1 MLAWEWPGNGGSH
14 RSWRSVELRK
24 IFPHFPHQH
33 FLFSTRLQDL
43 YGLAY
48 NFCYNTTTFS
58 KEDQWELG
66 GGQFGALF
74 QVTFYYISIPA
85 IVQRSNSGE
94 CVQEGW
100 TSIKDCAKWRLF
112 QKLIKLSL
120 QQFAH
125 SLTTCWQTFIQPLNN
140 VTFYHF
146 RTVSMLFKYMRHWFD
161 WAAIY
166 VGYSCIRILLQSLSS
181 AR

>member
-1 MLAWEWPGNGGSH
+1 MKWSTCNKNSVQVFRLQPIKLLPSIEITNHIEMDDHIVIQPHKSQQNKDLLQALRLIGCSELHLRDRADHSNSHWWVAMLAWEWPGNGGSH

-94 CVQEGW
+94 CVQ
-100 TSIKDCAKWRLF
+100 
-112 QKLIKLSL
+112 
-120 QQFAH
+120 
-125 SLTTCWQTFIQPLNN
+125 
-140 VTFYHF
+140 
-146 RTVSMLFKYMRHWFD
+146 
-161 WAAIY
+161 
-166 VGYSCIRILLQSLSS
+166 
-181 AR
+181 